1 MHISQP
7 VLSQEGTLQ
16 VSNDSLFLKYL
27 AHLVVLAPIV
37 LEEEPAQCS
46 MWR

>member
-27 AHLVVLAPIV
+27 AHLVVSAPIV
-37 LEEEPAQCS
+37 LEEEPARRGV
-46 MWR
+46 WR